1 MACLG
6 EITCDSDIGAA
17 PFIVA
22 DKGTITSAQEEIT
35 AVAGKVSEAITSIEA
50 EISSGGLDEYS
61 LYINGA
67 SPAYDEASKIITD
80 LNTIKE
86 DLEKIGQ
93 SYEQNLLEHYSKELD
108 KYIEKVK
115 EKIEELKKD
124 LEAKES
130 SLASKE
136 AAYANTR
143 NDPDRPS
150 YKADIDALKT
160 QIEDLK
166 KEIEKYEKKLEEA
179 EQAKSTTNAQIEKIE
194 AAKIAEEE
202 AKQKPSTTGDN
213 SSDSG
218 TSGNSGNSGNSGSY
232 GPSYAGTGSSGGS
245 SGSRSGDKKEEE
257 EKKEEGK
264 IENSKIKVD
273 YDLDKEKTEIIGSE
287 EYIKVDKKE
296 QEDIDKYLQDLIK
309 DGKVPKDFTGYFY
322 DKANN
327 RILYLTNGKLEKVNK
342 PALIDGKFFYFKDGV
357 AHILTNNYTSDNM
370 NIPYY
375 NLEKGLMVDG
385 KTYTKEELAKLLKE
399 TPSLATSAA
408 GVSYLIGRNVN
419 PTELTNIQGWDYKA
433 NEGLNGLKLAEQ
445 YKVNAFTTNNTEYV
459 TGAIKNG
466 YPVSIAKEDG
476 YVTVVGVDDKG
487 NYKVLD
493 PKNEN
498 SLTTTITKDEL
509 FKNVKK
515 DSESRFTIYGAK
527 SPEEYDKTKTNVTDI
542 RQKTVD
548 QTGDK
553 NNNNQNQSNN
563 EQNNNINNENTTN
576 NNSNANNTNNGQ
588 DASNNTNNQN
598 NNTNNENT
606 ANQNNNDNAQNN
618 QNADNDVAKNQN
630 NQNADN
636 AANDAAKNQNI
647 QNNANTQNV

>member
-1 MACLG
+1 
-6 EITCDSDIGAA
+6 
-17 PFIVA
+17 
-22 DKGTITSAQEEIT
+22 
-35 AVAGKVSEAITSIEA
+35 
-50 EISSGGLDEYS
+50 
-61 LYINGA
+61 
-67 SPAYDEASKIITD
+67 
-80 LNTIKE
+80 
-86 DLEKIGQ
+86 
-93 SYEQNLLEHYSKELD
+93 
-108 KYIEKVK
+108 
-115 EKIEELKKD
+115 
-124 LEAKES
+124 
-130 SLASKE
+130 
-136 AAYANTR
+136 
-143 NDPDRPS
+143 
-150 YKADIDALKT
+150 
-160 QIEDLK
+160 
-166 KEIEKYEKKLEEA
+166 
-179 EQAKSTTNAQIEKIE
+179 
-194 AAKIAEEE
+194 
-202 AKQKPSTTGDN
+202 
-213 SSDSG
+213 
-218 TSGNSGNSGNSGSY
+218 
-232 GPSYAGTGSSGGS
+232 
-245 SGSRSGDKKEEE
+245 
-257 EKKEEGK
+257 
-264 IENSKIKVD
+264 
-273 YDLDKEKTEIIGSE
+273 
-287 EYIKVDKKE
+287 
-296 QEDIDKYLQDLIK
+296 
-309 DGKVPKDFTGYFY
+309 
-322 DKANN
+322 
-327 RILYLTNGKLEKVNK
+327 
-342 PALIDGKFFYFKDGV
+342 
-357 AHILTNNYTSDNM
+357 M

-618 QNADNDVAKNQN
+618 QNADNDAAKNQN